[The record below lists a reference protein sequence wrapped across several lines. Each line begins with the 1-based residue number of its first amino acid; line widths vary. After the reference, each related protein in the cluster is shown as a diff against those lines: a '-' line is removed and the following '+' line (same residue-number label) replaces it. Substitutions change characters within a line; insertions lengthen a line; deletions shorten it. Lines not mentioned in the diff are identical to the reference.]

1 LVSTPEHPLGTTEGG
16 GPALSS
22 HQPQGLGRERN
33 AASEVNGVLVGE
45 KILLEF
51 GVSAID
57 TSDAA

>member
-1 LVSTPEHPLGTTEGG
+1 LAKAHC
-16 GPALSS
+16 
-22 HQPQGLGRERN
+22 QPQGLGRERN